1 MRRLEMLHSFLHDD
15 DGQDLI
21 EYGLLAGLISIVA
34 FTAMAL
40 TGTSV
45 NDLFVFIH
53 NKVAAVAAA
62 S

>member
-34 FTAMAL
+34 FSAMAL

-45 NDLFVFIH
+45 NDFFVFIH